1 MASIIE
7 RFHCI
12 VSVLRYY
19 VSLRDNLNYKR
30 DKIMSQCIYT
40 HTHTNTH
47 THETIYIITKL
58 VEQGGMG
65 ITLVKTNY
73 FPN

>member
-1 MASIIE
+1 MYL
-7 RFHCI
+7 H
-12 VSVLRYY
+12 
-19 VSLRDNLNYKR
+19 
-30 DKIMSQCIYT
+30 T

-65 ITLVKTNY
+65 DNTSKNKLFSQLASAVVVLKGYVEFAIYKC
-73 FPN
+73 